1 MNFSLLAQISKPDV
15 VPAPVVETLLNIW
28 KDFLGH
34 TPLFGGG
41 LAIVLATACVGRL
54 FNALSERILRPF
66 SVRRSIKELL
76 RRFVYIT
83 IWLVG
88 LLVAAMVVFPG
99 ITPAKALTT
108 LGLGSI
114 AIGFAF
120 KDIFENFFAGI
131 LLLWRFPFE
140 NGDFIEC
147 EGILGKIDDVTIRN
161 TLIRLP
167 SGELVVVPNAT
178 LFKNPVQV
186 LTHRKV
192 RRVTIC
198 CGVAYDEDVDHS
210 REVIETAINTCST
223 VDRSEPVEVFA
234 QEFAES
240 SIDFEIS
247 WWTQPTPTDIR
258 RSRDQV
264 ISAIKRALDE
274 AGIEIPFPYRTLTFK
289 EPIEAAI
296 KQTQN

>member
-1 MNFSLLAQISKPDV
+1 MKLPFLAQIPEPDV
-15 VPAPVVETLLNIW
+15 VPVPVIETLSNIW
-28 KDFLGH
+28 RDFLGH
-34 TPLFGGG
+34 TPLFGAG
-41 LAIVLATACVGRL
+41 LTIIFATALAGRL
-54 FNALSERILRPF
+54 FNAVSGRVFRPLR
-66 SVRRSIKELL
+66 VRRSIKELL

-147 EGILGKIDDVTIRN
+147 EGILGRIDDITIRN
-161 TLIRLP
+161 TLIRLT
-167 SGELVVVPNAT
+167 SGELVVIPNAT

-186 LTHRKV
+186 LTNRKV
-192 RRVTIC
+192 RRVTIS
-198 CGVAYDEDVDHS
+198 CGVAYGENLDQSRDV
-210 REVIETAINTCST
+210 IQTAVNHCST
-223 VDRSEPVEVFA
+223 VDDAEPIEVFA
-234 QEFAES
+234 HEFADS
-240 SIDFEIS
+240 SINFEVS

-296 KQTQN
+296 KDHSN